1 MIEFFQECIAYVN
14 LPATGMMIMVLLYW
28 MMVMV
33 GVFGLDTLDLDFDAD
48 ADLGLD
54 PGLGID
60 ADVGINVDGGV
71 DGAPATTFGGGS
83 SASGNDG
90 FLRSLF
96 DFFYLGEVPI
106 VIIGTFFVL
115 FWWIATY
122 LTNHFWNVD
131 QSLWIAAAWF
141 LPNAV
146 VSLVLTRFSMIPFSI
161 IFREEPAENKT
172 REELCGQ
179 IGKVTTSEVTE
190 TFGQMELKINDE
202 PEMILNVRAQ
212 PGEKL
217 GKGDAAKII
226 SFNHS
231 NGTFLVELTKWEKI

>member
-1 MIEFFQECIAYVN
+1 MIEFFQECIEHVN

-28 MMVMV
+28 LMVMV

-54 PGLGID
+54 ADFGIEGID
-60 ADVGINVDGGV
+60 LDAGV
-71 DGAPATTFGGGS
+71 DGAPATTFSGGS

-90 FLRSLF
+90 FLRAMF

-106 VIIGTFFVL
+106 IIIGTFFVV
-115 FWWIATY
+115 FWWIMTY
-122 LTNHFWNVD
+122 LTNHYTNPDFGWG
-131 QSLWIAAAWF
+131 IAAVWF
-141 LPNAV
+141 VPNVLA
-146 VSLVLTRFSMIPFSI
+146 SLVLTRFSMIPFSI
-161 IFREEPAENKT
+161 IFREEAAENKT

-190 TFGQMELKINDE
+190 TFGQIELRINNE
-202 PEMILNVRAQ
+202 PEMILNVRTQ

-217 GKGDAAKII
+217 GKGEAAKII

-231 NGTFLVELTKWEKI
+231 NGIFLVELTKWEKS